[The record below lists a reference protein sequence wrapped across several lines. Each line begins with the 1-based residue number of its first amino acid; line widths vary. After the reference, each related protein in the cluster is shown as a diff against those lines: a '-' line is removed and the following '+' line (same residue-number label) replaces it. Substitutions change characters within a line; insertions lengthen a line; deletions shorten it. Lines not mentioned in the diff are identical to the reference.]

1 MRQSVI
7 ALFIGFPIV
16 CPLYIWRTRV
26 NRQIGR
32 ELAANNRLSLPSPDG
47 LPIWSPSWRA
57 YQALDGGR
65 LSSLVSLSYW
75 LNWAVV
81 LLSAVTIIAYL
92 YL

>member
-1 MRQSVI
+1 VPAVPGTATGDSH
-7 ALFIGFPIV
+7 ALSS
-16 CPLYIWRTRV
+16 RR
-26 NRQIGR
+26 
-32 ELAANNRLSLPSPDG
+32 
-47 LPIWSPSWRA
+47 WRA

-65 LSSLVSLSYW
+65 LSRLVSLSYW